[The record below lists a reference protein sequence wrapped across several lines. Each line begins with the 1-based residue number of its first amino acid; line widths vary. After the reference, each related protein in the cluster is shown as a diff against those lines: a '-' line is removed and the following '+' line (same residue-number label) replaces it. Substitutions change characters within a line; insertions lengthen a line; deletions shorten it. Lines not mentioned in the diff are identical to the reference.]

1 VIVDER
7 RDQRSLGQLFGDL
20 TRQLSTL
27 VRQEIELARTEV
39 TSRASAAGRDAAL
52 VGIGGALLYAGFL
65 GLMAAVTLWLVDAG
79 LDPWVAALVVAGVV
93 LAIGVVLVLTGRQN
107 LNRLDLAPKRTTET
121 LRDDA
126 KWAKEQ
132 LT

>member
-1 VIVDER
+1 VTVDER
-7 RDQRSLGQLFGDL
+7 RDERSLGQLFGDL

-39 TSRASAAGRDAAL
+39 TSRASAAGRGAAM
-52 VGIGGALLYAGFL
+52 VGIGAALLYAGFL

-79 LDPWVAALVVAGVV
+79 LDPWVAALVVAGIL

-107 LNRLDLAPKRTTET
+107 LNRLDLAPKRTAET
-121 LRDDA
+121 VRDDA

>member
-7 RDQRSLGQLFGDL
+7 RDERSLGQLFGDL

-93 LAIGVVLVLTGRQN
+93 LAIGGVLVLTGRQN

>member
-1 VIVDER
+1 VTVDER
-7 RDQRSLGQLFGDL
+7 RDERSLGQLFGDL

-39 TSRASAAGRDAAL
+39 TSRASAAGRDAAM
-52 VGIGGALLYAGFL
+52 VGIGAALLYAGFL

-107 LNRLDLAPKRTTET
+107 LNRLDLAPKRTAET
-121 LRDDA
+121 VRDDA